1 MTEKIKLSKEQLK
14 AKRIENL
21 ERARLLK
28 KSGRPKGS
36 KNKITEKKIINMLE
50 RLLEDKKTLTKVA
63 EKNDISKD
71 DLNKISNLIKT
82 EQKPSRIELEK
93 KFIENPEQ
101 DQTIKKEDE
110 QKSFIDILFP

>member
-36 KNKITEKKIINMLE
+36 KNKITEKKIILMLE
-50 RLLEDKKTLTKVA
+50 RLLEDKKTLTLKTNKLVRILCLPIRLLTFIYD
-63 EKNDISKD
+63 KQHK
-71 DLNKISNLIKT
+71 NKIYN
-82 EQKPSRIELEK
+82 
-93 KFIENPEQ
+93 
-101 DQTIKKEDE
+101 
-110 QKSFIDILFP
+110 LFPERMSVVFRKETRSEPKRKAHLYKG